1 MPLSTVSV
9 TWHQGGVG
17 ECEGCGTQSEDR
29 SIVNAYAPKRL
40 CPSCSQAFMDGDDH
54 AVAAVFAILPEDT
67 SARARR
73 RQRKPGS

>member
-1 MPLSTVSV
+1 M
-9 TWHQGGVG
+9 
-17 ECEGCGTQSEDR
+17 QSDDR

-40 CPSCSQAFMDGDDH
+40 CPLCSQAFMDGDDH
-54 AVAAVFAILPEDT
+54 AVAAVFAIMPEDT